1 MITRLMV
8 PFMAI
13 ALLHCVHAFI
23 LPIPPVSRSSSRWT
37 HSVSFASCR
46 CLRAAG
52 GEGGVGEREKGGRAQ
67 EREELLAQRE
77 EVIRDMQGVLQVTS
91 AHSLPLSYLPLLA
104 IALVNKPRERV
115 DGWQMSASG
124 RKGARGHG
132 AEEAG
137 AGKVETGCR
146 GVGRGKETGVH
157 VCMCVCVCVRERVC
171 MCMCFC
177 VCTCVHVCVCTC
189 VCV

>member
-1 MITRLMV
+1 MITRSM
-8 PFMAI
+8 MAI
-13 ALLHCVHAFI
+13 IGVLQIHCLHTFI

-77 EVIRDMQGVLQVTS
+77 EIIRDMQGVLQVTS
-91 AHSLPLSYLPLLA
+91 AHSLPLLYLPLLA

-115 DGWQMSASG
+115 DGSQMSASG

-137 AGKVETGCR
+137 AGKVEKGCR
-146 GVGRGKETGVH
+146 GVGTGKETGVH
-157 VCMCVCVCVRERVC
+157 VCVCGCAC
-171 MCMCFC
+171 A
-177 VCTCVHVCVCTC
+177 
-189 VCV
+189 